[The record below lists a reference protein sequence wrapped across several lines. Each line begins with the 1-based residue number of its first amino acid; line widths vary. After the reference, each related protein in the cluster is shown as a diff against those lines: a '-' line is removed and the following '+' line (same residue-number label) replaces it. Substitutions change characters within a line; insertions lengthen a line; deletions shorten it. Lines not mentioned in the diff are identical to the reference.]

1 MKEIWK
7 PIKNYE
13 NYYMISNKGR
23 IKTVSRYIVYREGTT
38 AVFVKGKILKPS
50 IRPCGYKHIRLLDKR
65 DFDIHRLVATHFLDN
80 PDNLPTVDHID
91 GNKLNNK
98 VTNLEWVSYKENN
111 QRAYD
116 LGLKRRIHAGQ
127 FAKGGGRIQ

>member
-23 IKTVSRYIVYREGTT
+23 IKTVSRYIVYRKGTS
-38 AVFVKGKILKPS
+38 AVWVKGKILNPS
-50 IRPCGYKHIRLLDKR
+50 VNHNGYKHLKLFDKK
-65 DFDIHRLVATHFLDN
+65 DFAIHRLVANAFIDN
-80 PDNLPTVDHID
+80 PDNLPTIDHLD